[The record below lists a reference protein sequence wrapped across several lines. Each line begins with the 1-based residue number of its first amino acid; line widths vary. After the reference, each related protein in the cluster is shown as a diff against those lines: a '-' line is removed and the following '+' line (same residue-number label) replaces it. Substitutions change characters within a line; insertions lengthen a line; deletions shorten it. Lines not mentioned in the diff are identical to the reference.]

1 MSGTRR
7 ILILVSF
14 VNLAGAQIAAL
25 RLARGL
31 RDRGHDPRVVF
42 LYQVMPIPKPDHPYE
57 VLCETRPGAAGY
69 ASLVSAVARLVR
81 QEKPEVVLTFMPF
94 ASALGQAAAMIGG
107 ARRRVISHRVPVATI
122 RPVWRILDM
131 LWAWL
136 GVYTDV
142 VAVSDGVRQGCQG
155 YPSWLRRR
163 TVVVYNGLFD
173 WQPSRLDRTA
183 AQQLFGVPEGALV
196 LAAVG
201 RLAPQ
206 KNYPLLLRVLQHIDN
221 VVLLVAGEGK
231 DGDVLQAMAAELG
244 VANKIRFLGSLSR
257 GAVPDLLAA
266 ADIFVQSSTFEGQ
279 SNALLEALQAGL
291 PVIAHD
297 VPEQR
302 ETIADGDGDAAGAL
316 VPLNDVDAWVAAIER
331 LRSNPDAIHAAR
343 QVAARRA
350 QLFRFERMVNGFERV
365 LTAPR

>member
-1 MSGTRR
+1 MSGGRR

-42 LYQVMPIPKPDHPYE
+42 LYTVVPIPNPDHPYE
-57 VLCETRPGAAGY
+57 VLRNTRPGAAGY
-69 ASLVSAVARLVR
+69 LSLVGAVARLVQ
-81 QEKPEVVLTFMPF
+81 QERPAVVLTFMPL
-94 ASALGQAAAMIGG
+94 ASVLGQAAAAIGR

-122 RPVWRILDM
+122 RPIWRALDM
-131 LWAWL
+131 MWAWL

-142 VAVSDGVRQGCQG
+142 VAVSDGVRQGCTG
-155 YPSWLRRR
+155 YPAWLRRHM
-163 TVVVYNGLFD
+163 VVVHNGLFG
-173 WQPSRLDRTA
+173 WQPSRLDRQA
-183 AQQLFGVPEGALV
+183 ARTLFGVPDGALA

-221 VVLLVAGEGK
+221 VQLLIAGEGPEREALERLARQL
-231 DGDVLQAMAAELG
+231 DVNAK
-244 VANKIRFLGSLSR
+244 VRFLGSLSR
-257 GAVPDLLAA
+257 DAVPDLLAA
-266 ADIFVQSSTFEGQ
+266 TDVFVQSSTFEGQ

-291 PVIAHD
+291 PVVAHD

-302 ETIADGDGDAAGAL
+302 ETVADDNGATAGSL

-331 LRSNPDAIHAAR
+331 LRNDPITISTAR
-343 QVAARRA
+343 AVAARRA
-350 QLFRFERMVNGFERV
+350 QLFRFDKMVSGFERV
-365 LTAPR
+365 LTTPR